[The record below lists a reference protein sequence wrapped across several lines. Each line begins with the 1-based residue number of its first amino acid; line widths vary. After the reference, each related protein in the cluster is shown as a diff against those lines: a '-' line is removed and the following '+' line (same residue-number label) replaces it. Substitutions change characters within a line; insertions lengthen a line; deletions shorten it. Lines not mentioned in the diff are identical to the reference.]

1 MLNAAPESG
10 RGDVG
15 GSSPHGPTIVFGLLA
30 TCTSLSHAWRMTF
43 RKQTQ
48 VSVENNELSDTTSH
62 ANQKLR
68 KHEDCRP
75 IYVIQPREVDG
86 NFRAEPVEVL

>member
-1 MLNAAPESG
+1 
-10 RGDVG
+10 
-15 GSSPHGPTIVFGLLA
+15 
-30 TCTSLSHAWRMTF
+30 MTF

-48 VSVENNELSDTTSH
+48 LSVENNELSDAASH

-75 IYVIQPREVDG
+75 IYVIRPREVDG